1 MKPLNIAKLLS
12 FFLLSFALS
21 AEIWAQNA
29 AAVSERASGA
39 LAVES
44 GETQKVSDIR
54 GTDGK
59 SSDEDPD
66 SLEAKKRAVE
76 LHKARVEKE
85 MAELKIAEQALPQ
98 SESSAKIDE
107 ISVARFQHLRD
118 IRIFVVKY
126 LRSNGYDMLADFMVA
141 KFLGIRVVAI
151 CFALFVLLF
160 TWIFQGLIVNLIFK
174 LFRAIFER
182 VRFSHINKVLDK
194 IRRPMRFLV
203 ILTGLSFA
211 FFTLVNDSS
220 TLLVAGRIFAAIG
233 LALIFWMLLTVVDF
247 SFQALAK
254 RMETRNSSAKH
265 LVFLLGRIFEYSLVF
280 IAILLVLDHMGVK
293 ISALVASLGIGGA
306 ALAFAS
312 KDTIAN
318 LFGSISI
325 VADRPFVLGDW
336 VKVGDVEGIVD
347 NVGVRSTRIRTFQKT
362 LVTIPNSVLANESV
376 DNYSKMPTRKVV
388 MTVGLTYSTTAEQI
402 EQIVAEFK
410 EILNKNPGVENGSEL
425 VNFINF
431 GASSLDIQ
439 LIYYTYNTD
448 LAGYL
453 QTMQSVNLS
462 IMRAVEARGL
472 SFAFPSTSLY
482 IEKK

>member
-1 MKPLNIAKLLS
+1 MKLFNIAKFIYLL
-12 FFLLSFALS
+12 ALVCVLPMGVLAQNQAAEAATQVKVETKEGAAAKDSAAIEPADAEKSADTRDSLKEKMKS
-21 AEIWAQNA
+21 AEL
-29 AAVSERASGA
+29 R
-39 LAVES
+39 
-44 GETQKVSDIR
+44 
-54 GTDGK
+54 
-59 SSDEDPD
+59 
-66 SLEAKKRAVE
+66 
-76 LHKARVEKE
+76 KARIEKE
-85 MAELKIAEQALPQ
+85 IEEIKTAEKALPQ
-98 SESSAKIDE
+98 SESSAKVDE
-107 ISVARFQHLRD
+107 ISVTKFQHLRD
-118 IRIFVVKY
+118 VRIFIIKY
-126 LRSNGYDMLADFMVA
+126 LRDNGYGGLADFMVA
-141 KFLGIRVVAI
+141 KFMGTRVIAI
-151 CFALFVLLF
+151 CFAVLVLLF
-160 TWIFQGLIVNLIFK
+160 TWLFQRLIVNVIFK
-174 LFRAIFER
+174 VFRSLFEK
-182 VRFSHINKVLDK
+182 VHFSHINKMLDR
-194 IRRPMRFLV
+194 IRRPMRFFV
-203 ILTGLSFA
+203 ILIGLNIA
-211 FFTLVNDSS
+211 FFTLIHDSAV
-220 TLLVAGRIFAAIG
+220 LLVAGRIFAAVG
-233 LALIFWMLLTVVDF
+233 LALIFWMVLTVVDF

-254 RMETRNSSAKH
+254 RMEAKNSSAKH

-388 MTVGLTYSTTAEQI
+388 MTVGLTYSTTADQI
-402 EQIVAEFK
+402 EAIIADFK
-410 EILNKNPGVENGSEL
+410 DLLNKNSGVENGSEL
-425 VNFINF
+425 VNFVKFND
-431 GASSLDIQ
+431 SSLDIQ

-453 QTMQSVNLS
+453 ETMQSVNLS

-472 SFAFPSTSLY
+472 SFAFPSSSIY
-482 IEKK
+482 IEKQ

>member
-388 MTVGLTYSTTAEQI
+388 MSVGLTYSTSAAQI
-402 EQIVAEFK
+402 EQIVADFK

>member
-1 MKPLNIAKLLS
+1 MKLFKIIKFASLLA
-12 FFLLSFALS
+12 LSLALS
-21 AEIWAQNA
+21 AGLWAQNSTSGSEAGAEA
-29 AAVSERASGA
+29 AAAEGAAARKATGAEATGASEPGSAQ
-39 LAVES
+39 ES
-44 GETQKVSDIR
+44 M
-54 GTDGK
+54 
-59 SSDEDPD
+59 ED
-66 SLEAKKRAVE
+66 KIKAVE
-76 LHKARVEKE
+76 LHKARLEKE
-85 MAELKIAEQALPQ
+85 LEALKIAEEALPQ

-107 ISVARFQHLRD
+107 ISVTKFQHLRD
-118 IRIFVVKY
+118 LRIFVIKY
-126 LRSNGYDMLADFMVA
+126 LRNNGYGALADFMVA
-141 KFLGIRVVAI
+141 KFLGTRVIAI
-151 CFALFVLLF
+151 ISALLLLLF
-160 TWIFQGLIVNLIFK
+160 TWIFQRVIVNAIFK
-174 LFRAIFER
+174 VFRYIFEKLH
-182 VRFSHINKVLDK
+182 FSHINKILDR
-194 IRRPMRFLV
+194 IRRPMCFLV
-203 ILTGLSFA
+203 ILIGLNFA
-211 FFTLVNDSS
+211 FFTLVHDSS
-220 TLLVAGRIFAAIG
+220 AMLVAGRIFAAVG
-233 LALIFWMLLTVVDF
+233 LSIIFWMILTVVDF
-247 SFQALAK
+247 SFQALARK
-254 RMETRNSSAKH
+254 MEAKNSSSKH
-265 LVFLLGRIFEYSLVF
+265 LIYLFGRIFEYSLVF
-280 IAILLVLDHMGVK
+280 VAILIVLDHMGVK

-376 DNYSKMPTRKVV
+376 DNYSKMPTRKAV
-388 MTVGLTYSTTAEQI
+388 MSVGLTYSTSAAQI
-402 EQIVAEFK
+402 EQIVADFK

>member
-12 FFLLSFALS
+12 FLLLSFALS
-21 AEIWAQNA
+21 AELWAQNA
-29 AAVSERASGA
+29 ASVSERASGA

-203 ILTGLSFA
+203 ILTGLRFA
-211 FFTLVNDSS
+211 LFTLVNDST

-376 DNYSKMPTRKVV
+376 DNYSKMPTRKAV
-388 MTVGLTYSTTAEQI
+388 MSVGLTYSTSAAQI
-402 EQIVAEFK
+402 EQIVADFK

>member
-1 MKPLNIAKLLS
+1 MKLFNVFKFVSLLVFAS
-12 FFLLSFALS
+12 VLSVAAF
-21 AEIWAQNA
+21 AQNVANDSANQKNA
-29 AAVSERASGA
+29 AETERKVLAEGAVSKA
-39 LAVES
+39 ES
-44 GETQKVSDIR
+44 AQEPAEET
-54 GTDGK
+54 
-59 SSDEDPD
+59 
-66 SLEAKKRAVE
+66 LE
-76 LHKARVEKE
+76 EKE
-85 MAELKIAEQALPQ
+85 KAIERRRLFIEKEIAALKEAEKALPQ

-118 IRIFVVKY
+118 IRIFIVKY
-126 LRSNGYDMLADFMVA
+126 LRANDYDMLADFMVA
-141 KFLGIRVVAI
+141 KFLGMRVVAI

-174 LFRAIFER
+174 LCRVIFEKL
-182 VRFSHINKVLDK
+182 RFSHINKILDK
-194 IRRPMRFLV
+194 IRKPMRFLV

-211 FFTLVNDSS
+211 FFTVVNDSS
-220 TLLVAGRIFAAIG
+220 TLLVAGRIFAGIG
-233 LALIFWMLLTVVDF
+233 LALIFWMVLTIVDF

-280 IAILLVLDHMGVK
+280 IAVLLVLDHMGVK

-376 DNYSKMPTRKVV
+376 DNFSKMPTRKVV
-388 MTVGLTYSTTAEQI
+388 MTVGLTYSTTADQI
-402 EQIVAEFK
+402 EAIIADFK
-410 EILNKNPGVENGSEL
+410 EILNKNSRVENGSEL
-425 VNFINF
+425 VNFVKFND
-431 GASSLDIQ
+431 SSLDIQ
-439 LIYYTYNTD
+439 LIYYSYNTD
-448 LAGYL
+448 LPGYL
-453 QTMQSVNLS
+453 ETMQSVNLA

-472 SFAFPSTSLY
+472 SFAFPSRSIY
-482 IEKK
+482 IEKQ